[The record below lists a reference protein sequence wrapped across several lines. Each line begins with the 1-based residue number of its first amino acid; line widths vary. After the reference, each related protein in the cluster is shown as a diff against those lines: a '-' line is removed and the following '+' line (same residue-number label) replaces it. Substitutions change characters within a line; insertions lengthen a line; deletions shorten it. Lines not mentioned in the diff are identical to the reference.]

1 MQNGTSIPLP
11 WHTFSNNCYPRQKN
25 SNTTWAL
32 ENGHYDIAE
41 KNKGLGIQTSFEHT
55 KKQYKIVNIIKFI
68 HLFCFPKKK
77 IGFVNSESNLSKNF

>member
-11 WHTFSNNCYPRQKN
+11 WHTLSNNCYPRQKN

-41 KNKGLGIQTSFEHT
+41 KIKVLGYQTSSKYT
-55 KKQYKIVNIIKFI
+55 KKQYKIVNIIN
-68 HLFCFPKKK
+68 LFCFPKKK
-77 IGFVNSESNLSKNF
+77 VGFVNSESNLRENF